1 MNDKISR
8 IIKSAAALLLAAVVA
23 SGLALQPSSAQE
35 LFPRG
40 SIEGYLLGISGNAVT
55 IEDYD
60 GDIHTLLADE
70 ETELSMDMETI
81 YSLSEFKRGMEVY
94 IEYSRSRIEYM
105 DGYST
110 AVFAQIDPQ
119 TKTRTGTVVSAGAG
133 RLSIRDVMGKVSE
146 YTWTPATV
154 STRAGVNV
162 KAESI
167 VAGDRVKLFF
177 DTYDTSEASRIEV
190 QGRSVLLKGVYRG
203 VIGTADRY
211 DDTITLQKLEVLR
224 NGKWEKVSNASMRL
238 SADGK
243 AYVGGYE
250 LSRSNIGYYKGRT
263 AYMAVGSFFGADSIE
278 KLVIKDSFERLYSER
293 VDELSA
299 FSSQIELSNKRNVTL
314 TPASIVVRGGRL
326 VDTSAVQKGQSAL
339 VVSDSSP
346 SGEAASVV
354 MITGEVAD
362 PAAAKGSFLYSAR
375 LEQILPYQI
384 KTKRLYALEN
394 HEWESMSA
402 EEFTFDEETYI
413 YDAEKGEKLDVAR
426 FASGEYDDSKDAYIY
441 AQGDR
446 ASLIMLIKDDDST
459 RAERVTSATAQ
470 GATYDSRIGW
480 LLNTSDASDYSARKE
495 AWIAKTADLTLVLDG
510 ALIVKDGAVIKPQD
524 VKAGDSLY
532 VVRDGNV
539 AKVIFVKD

>member
-8 IIKSAAALLLAAVVA
+8 IIKSAVALVVAAVVA

-60 GDIHTLLADE
+60 GDVHTLLADE

-81 YSLSEFKRGMEVY
+81 YNIAEFKRGMEVY

-119 TKTRTGTVVSAGAG
+119 TKTRTGAVVSAGAG
-133 RLSIRDVMGKVSE
+133 RLSVRDIMGNVSE

-162 KAESI
+162 KPESI

-177 DTYDTSEASRIEV
+177 DRYDTSEASRIEV
-190 QGRSVLLKGVYRG
+190 QGRSVLLKGIYRG

-224 NGKWEKVSNASMRL
+224 NGKWEKVSSASMKL

-278 KLVIKDSFERLYSER
+278 KLVIKDSFEKLYSER

-362 PAAAKGSFLYSAR
+362 PSAVKGSFLYSAR

-413 YDAEKGEKLDVAR
+413 YDAGKGEKLDAAR

-446 ASLIMLIKDDDST
+446 ASLILLIKDDDST
-459 RAERVTSATAQ
+459 RAERVTSATAR
-470 GATYDSRIGW
+470 GASYDANIGW
-480 LLNTSDASDYSARKE
+480 LLAATDASDYSARKE

-510 ALIVKDGAVIKPQD
+510 ALIVKDGVVIKAQD

>member
-1 MNDKISR
+1 LNDKISR
-8 IIKSAAALLLAAVVA
+8 IIKSAVALVVAAVVA

-60 GDIHTLLADE
+60 GDVHTLLADE

-81 YSLSEFKRGMEVY
+81 YNIAEFKRGMEVY

-119 TKTRTGTVVSAGAG
+119 TKTRTGAVVSAGAG
-133 RLSIRDVMGKVSE
+133 RLSVRDIMGNVSE

-162 KAESI
+162 KPESI

-177 DTYDTSEASRIEV
+177 DRYDTSEASRIEV
-190 QGRSVLLKGVYRG
+190 QGRSVLLKGIYRG

-224 NGKWEKVSNASMRL
+224 NGKWEKVSSASMKL

-278 KLVIKDSFERLYSER
+278 KLVIKDSFEKLYSER

-362 PAAAKGSFLYSAR
+362 PSAVKGSFLYSAR

-413 YDAEKGEKLDVAR
+413 YDAGKGEKLDAAR

-446 ASLIMLIKDDDST
+446 ASLILLIKDDDST
-459 RAERVTSATAQ
+459 RAERVTSATAR
-470 GATYDSRIGW
+470 GASYDANIGW
-480 LLNTSDASDYSARKE
+480 LLAATDASDYSARKE

-510 ALIVKDGAVIKPQD
+510 ALIVKDGVVIKAQD